1 VAFNRSETVINTSE
15 VNDNTTLGADNNSFI
30 TREGDISIV
39 KEADGAEFVP
49 GNIIQSANKGN
60 KDSQDANNKFYL
72 MIAGALIAGVLIAKK
87 VF

>member
-1 VAFNRSETVINTSE
+1 MAFNRSETVINTSE

-49 GNIIQSANKGN
+49 GNIIQSANKSK
-60 KDSQDANNKFYL
+60 KDSQGTNSKYYL
-72 MIAGALIAGVLIAKK
+72 MVVGALIAGVVIAKK
-87 VF
+87 VL